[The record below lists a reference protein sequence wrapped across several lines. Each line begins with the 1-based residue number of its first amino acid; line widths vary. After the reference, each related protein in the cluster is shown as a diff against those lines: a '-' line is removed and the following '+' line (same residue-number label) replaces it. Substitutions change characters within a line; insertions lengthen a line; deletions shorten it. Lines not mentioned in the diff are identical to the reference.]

1 MSVAM
6 QIILGSFLL
15 FICIAIHIYAML
27 NAITYL
33 RYLRHRLQDMRRI
46 RLWAT
51 VLGIA
56 LLAIVGANTIE
67 VWLFAISLL
76 TLGGLQDFGDAIYF
90 ALVTYTT
97 LGYGD
102 VVLAKGYRIYGAFG
116 AVTGL
121 LAFGFSTAF
130 LLSLFNRLVP
140 ADED

>member
-6 QIILGSFLL
+6 QIILGTLLL
-15 FICIAIHIYAML
+15 FVCISIHIYVML
-27 NAITYL
+27 NAITLL
-33 RYLRHRLQDMRRI
+33 RQLRFRLRDMTRF
-46 RLWAT
+46 RLWTT

-67 VWLFAISLL
+67 VWLFAVSVLVLGAL
-76 TLGGLQDFGDAIYF
+76 TDFGDAIYF

-102 VVLAKGYRIYGAFG
+102 VVLSKGYRIFGAFG

-130 LLSLFNRLVP
+130 LISLFNRLVP
-140 ADED
+140 SDDD